1 MTTEKAMKTRRGFS
15 WPIVLLVV
23 MLVLLVIAGGVYVA
37 RAMGYE
43 EKFLPDTSVNGVDV
57 SGLTVAEAEQAL
69 DDSLTNYTLTLIERE
84 NATETISA
92 EDIGM
97 ALDLGDSVEQLLEAQ
112 NGWLWPL
119 YALGQRSSEVTL
131 ETAFV
136 YDDAALSA
144 AIAALTCLDSAY
156 AVAPTDAYISG
167 YDSEAGGVVIEA
179 ETQGTLVDEDVLTAV
194 VVAAV
199 DAMET
204 ELDLDAAGC
213 YIAPTVTSDDPDL
226 VLEAET
232 LNGYLGVTITYE
244 MGEDTVVL
252 DGSTLVDWVTYNGDG
267 TATLDTDAVTAF
279 VKNLASTYNTIF
291 SNRTFTTTYGQ
302 TITVEGGDYG
312 WWMDQNSEVEE
323 LTQQIL
329 DQESG
334 TREPVWYSEA
344 AVLGIGATGDYG
356 DTYVE
361 INLTAQHLYYY
372 KDGALVVESDFVS
385 GKNDATPT
393 GTYGILYCER
403 YATLNGENYS
413 SPVSYWMPF
422 YNGAGLHD
430 ASWRT
435 SFGGTIY
442 KTSGSHGCIN
452 LPIKVAQKIYENM
465 SAGTAVIIY
474 KLSGTES
481 SSTTTQSNE
490 DIASAIVDALEEITA
505 EGEITSSNYNK
516 MSKRIQW
523 VEAAYDALS
532 SSAKK
537 LVSNYDLLEV
547 AVEALEEYDSTH

>member
-84 NATETISA
+84 GATETISA

-97 ALDLGDSVEQLLEAQ
+97 APDLGDSVEQLLEAQ

-232 LNGYLGVTITYE
+232 LNGYLGVTITCE

-403 YATLNGENYS
+403 YATLNGEDYS

>member
-1 MTTEKAMKTRRGFS
+1 MVTQKAMKTKRNRTL
-15 WPIVLLVV
+15 PIVLLVV
-23 MLVLLVIAGGVYVA
+23 VLVLLVVVGGVYVA
-37 RAMGYE
+37 KATGYG
-43 EKFLPDTSVNGVDV
+43 EKFLPGTSINGVDV

-84 NATETISA
+84 SATETISA

-119 YALGQRSSEVTL
+119 YALGQRSSEITL

-136 YDDAALSA
+136 YDSDALSD

-156 AVAPTDAYISG
+156 ATAPTDAYISG

-179 ETQGTLVDEDVLTAV
+179 ETQGTLVDEDVLTAA

-267 TATLDTDAVTAF
+267 TATLDTEAVTAF

-291 SNRTFTTTYGQ
+291 SNRTFTTTYGE

-312 WWMDQNSEVEE
+312 WWMDQASEVEE

-329 DQESG
+329 HQESG
-334 TREPVWYSEA
+334 TREPVWYSKA

-403 YATLNGENYS
+403 YATLNGETYS

-422 YNGAGLHD
+422 YNGVGLHD

-442 KTSGSHGCIN
+442 KTNGSHGCIN

-465 SAGTAVIIY
+465 SAGTAVIVY

-481 SSTTTQSNE
+481 GSTTTQSNE
-490 DIASAIVDALEEITA
+490 DIASAIVHALEEITA

-532 SSAKK
+532 SNAKA
-537 LVSNYDLLEV
+537 LVSNYDLLEDAV
-547 AVEALEEYDSTH
+547 AALEEYDSTH

>member
-1 MTTEKAMKTRRGFS
+1 MTTEKTRKTGRGLS
-15 WPIVLLVV
+15 WPVVLLIIV
-23 MLVLLVIAGGVYVA
+23 LVLLVIAGGVYVA

-43 EKFLPDTSVNGVDV
+43 EKFLPGTSINGVDV
-57 SGLTVAEAEQAL
+57 SGLTVDGAEQAL
-69 DDSLTNYTLTLIERE
+69 DDNLTNYTLTLVERE
-84 NATETISA
+84 NVTETITA
-92 EDIGM
+92 EDISM

-119 YALGQRSSEVTL
+119 CALGQRSNEATL

-136 YDDAALSA
+136 YDSDALSA
-144 AIAALTCLDSAY
+144 AIAALTCLDSAT
-156 AVAPTDAYISG
+156 AVQPTDAYISG
-167 YDSEAGGVVIEA
+167 YDSEAGGVVIQA
-179 ETQGTLVDEDVLTAV
+179 ETQGTLVDEDALTAA

-199 DAMET
+199 DAMEA

-213 YIAPTVTSDDPDL
+213 YVAPTVTSDDPDL

-252 DGSTLVDWVTYNGDG
+252 DGSTLIDWLTYNGDG
-267 TATLDTDAVTAF
+267 TATLDSDAVAAF

-422 YNGAGLHD
+422 YNGVGLHD

-452 LPIKVAQKIYENM
+452 LPIKVAKKIYENM
-465 SAGTAVIIY
+465 SAGTAVIVY

-523 VEAAYDALS
+523 VEAAYDDLS

-537 LVSNYDLLEV
+537 LVSNYDLLED
-547 AVEALEEYDSTH
+547 AVEALKEYDSTH

>member
-1 MTTEKAMKTRRGFS
+1 MTTEKTRKTKRNRTL
-15 WPIVLLVV
+15 PIVLLVV
-23 MLVLLVIAGGVYVA
+23 VLVLLGAAGGVYAA
-37 RAMGYE
+37 RATGYG
-43 EKFLPDTSVNGVDV
+43 EKFLPGTSINGVDV
-57 SGLTVAEAEQAL
+57 SGLTVDEAEQAL

-84 NATETISA
+84 NVTETISA
-92 EDIGM
+92 EDIEM

-136 YDDAALSA
+136 YDSDALSD

-156 AVAPTDAYISG
+156 ATEPTDAYISG
-167 YDSEAGGVVIEA
+167 YDSEAGGVVIQA
-179 ETQGTLVDEDVLTAV
+179 ETQGTLVDEDVLTAA

-199 DAMET
+199 DAMEM
-204 ELDLDAAGC
+204 ELDLDAVGC
-213 YIAPTVTSDDPDL
+213 YIAPAVTSDDPDL
-226 VLEAET
+226 VLEVET

-291 SNRTFTTTYGQ
+291 SNRTFTTTYGD

-312 WWMDQNSEVEE
+312 WWMDQASEVEE

-334 TREPVWYSEA
+334 TREPVWYSKA
-344 AVLGIGATGDYG
+344 AILGIGATGDYG

-393 GTYGILYCER
+393 GTYDILYCER

-422 YNGAGLHD
+422 YNGVGLHD

-442 KTSGSHGCIN
+442 KTNGSHGCIN

-465 SAGTAVIIY
+465 SAGTAVIVY

-481 SSTTTQSNE
+481 SGTTTQSNE

-505 EGEITSSNYNK
+505 EGEITASNYNK

-523 VEAAYDALS
+523 VEAAYDDLS

-537 LVSNYDLLEV
+537 LVSNYDLLEA
-547 AVEALEEYDSTH
+547 AVEALKEYDSTH

>member
-1 MTTEKAMKTRRGFS
+1 MTTEKTRKTGRGLS
-15 WPIVLLVV
+15 WPVVLLIIV
-23 MLVLLVIAGGVYVA
+23 LVLLVIAGGVYVA

-43 EKFLPDTSVNGVDV
+43 EKFLPGTSINGVDV
-57 SGLTVAEAEQAL
+57 SGLTVDGAEQAL
-69 DDSLTNYTLTLIERE
+69 DDNLTNYTLTLVERE
-84 NATETISA
+84 NVTETITA
-92 EDIGM
+92 EDISM

-112 NGWLWPL
+112 NSWLWPL
-119 YALGQRSSEVTL
+119 YALGQRSNEATL

-136 YDDAALSA
+136 YDSDALSA
-144 AIAALTCLDSAY
+144 AIAALTCLDSAT
-156 AVAPTDAYISG
+156 AVQPTDAYISG
-167 YDSEAGGVVIEA
+167 YDSEAGGVVIQA
-179 ETQGTLVDEDVLTAV
+179 ETQGTLVDEDALTAA

-199 DAMET
+199 DAMEA

-213 YIAPTVTSDDPDL
+213 YVAPTVTSDDPDL

-252 DGSTLVDWVTYNGDG
+252 DGSTLIDWLTYDGDG
-267 TATLDTDAVTAF
+267 TATLDSDAVAAF

-344 AVLGIGATGDYG
+344 AILGNGATGDYG

-422 YNGAGLHD
+422 YNGVGLHD

-452 LPIKVAQKIYENM
+452 LPIKVAKKIYENM
-465 SAGTAVIIY
+465 SAGTAVIVY

-523 VEAAYDALS
+523 VEAAYDDLS

-537 LVSNYDLLEV
+537 LVSNYDLLED
-547 AVEALEEYDSTH
+547 AVEALKEYDSTH